1 MGNYSM
7 PGYFQSMPVLKGSP
21 VAANADN
28 AAELKAVEADL
39 HEQVAKMLAAGVPD
53 EKIHAKGQYTAMERV
68 LSLVDE
74 GSFCPLNSLYNPNDN
89 DEEKIGIIGTSLVK
103 GLGRI
108 NGKWAVIIASDNK
121 KMAGAWVAGQADNLL
136 RGSDTAKMLG
146 IPLIYILNCSGV
158 KLDEQEK
165 VYPNRRGG
173 GTPFYRNSQLN
184 QLGIPVIVGIYGT
197 NPAGGGYHSISP
209 TILLAHKDANMAV
222 GGAGI
227 VGGMD
232 SKPYVDAEGA
242 QGMIDATRKMKN
254 DPPGSVSIH
263 YNETGFFREV
273 YAEELGVLDSIKK
286 YMDYL
291 PSYNLEFFRVD
302 TPKAPA
308 LQGEDLYNIV
318 PLNTR
323 KSYDMYNVLKALVD
337 GGEFME
343 YTSNYGPEMITGLAK
358 IDGLLVGVVANRQG
372 VLAMQGFPNYPE
384 YRGQGA
390 IGMGG
395 KLYRQ
400 GLIKMNE
407 FVTLCNRDRIP
418 MLWIQDTT
426 GIDVDNEAEKAE
438 LLGLG
443 QSLIYSIQSTN
454 LPMLEITLRKG
465 TAAAHYVLG
474 GPQGNDNNVFSL
486 GTAATEINVMYGKT
500 AAGAMYSRRLV
511 KEQDAGKDLQ
521 GTIDKMNQLIQHYID
536 TSKPAY
542 CAKAGMVDEI
552 VDMPKLRNYVVAFAD
567 AAYQNPKSIC
577 PMHQM
582 LLPRVI
588 RDYDNINLK
597 K

>member
-7 PGYFQSMPVLKGSP
+7 PGYFQSMQVLKGSP
-21 VAANADN
+21 FAPNAEN
-28 AAELKAVEADL
+28 VAELKGIEAEL
-39 HEQVAKMLAAGVPD
+39 HEQVAKMLSAGVPD

-74 GSFCPLNSLYNPNDN
+74 GSFCPLNTLYNPADN
-89 DEEKIGIIGTSLVK
+89 KDEKIGIVGTSLVK

-146 IPLIYILNCSGV
+146 IPLVYILNCSGV

-173 GTPFYRNSQLN
+173 GTPFYRNSELN
-184 QLGIPVIVGIYGT
+184 QMGVPVIVGIYGT

-209 TILLAHKDANMAV
+209 TILLAHKDGNMAV

-232 SKPYVDAEGA
+232 SKPYVYDEGA

-273 YAEELGVLDSIKK
+273 YAEELGVLDAIKK

-318 PLNTR
+318 PRNTR

-343 YTSNYGPEMITGLAK
+343 YKPNYGPEMITGLAK

-372 VLAMQGFPNYPE
+372 VLALQGFPNYPE
-384 YRGQGA
+384 YRGAGA

-407 FVTLCNRDRIP
+407 FVTLCNRDRVP

-443 QSLIYSIQSTN
+443 QSLIYSIQSTS

-511 KEQDAGKDLQ
+511 KEQDEGKDLQ
-521 GTIDKMNQLIQHYID
+521 GTIDKMNKLIQHYID
-536 TSKPAY
+536 TSVPSY
-542 CAKAGMVDEI
+542 CAKSGMVDEV
-552 VDMPKLRNYVVAFAD
+552 VDMPKLRNYIVAFAN

-577 PMHQM
+577 PFHQM

-588 RDYDNINLK
+588 RDYNNLNLK
-597 K
+597 

>member
-1 MGNYSM
+1 MAHYSM
-7 PGYFQSMPVLKGSP
+7 PGYFQQMPKIAVKKYP
-21 VAANADN
+21 AAAANAND
-28 AAELKAVEADL
+28 LKAIEADL
-39 HEQVAKMLAAGVPD
+39 HEKAQKLLAAGTPD
-53 EKIHAKGQYTAMERV
+53 DKIHAKGQYTAMERV
-68 LSLVDE
+68 RELVDE
-74 GSFCPLNSLYNPNDN
+74 GTFLPLNSLYNPADN
-89 DEEKIGIIGTSLVK
+89 NEEKIGIINTGIVK

-108 NGKWAVIIASDNK
+108 GGKWAVIIASDNK

-136 RGSDTAKMLG
+136 RGSDTAKLLG
-146 IPLIYILNCSGV
+146 IPLVYVLNCSGV

-173 GTPFYRNSQLN
+173 GTPFYRNSELN
-184 QLGIPVIVGIYGT
+184 QMGVPVIVGIYGT

-209 TILLAHKDANMAV
+209 TILIAHEKANMAV

-232 SKPYVDAEGA
+232 SNLYVDMEGA
-242 QGMIDATRKMKN
+242 QGMIDATRRMRN

-273 YAEELGVLDSIKK
+273 YTDEFGVLDGIRK
-286 YMDYL
+286 YMSMV
-291 PSYNLEFFRVD
+291 PSYNLDFFRVD
-302 TPKAPA
+302 RPKSPA
-308 LQGEDLYNIV
+308 ISGESLYDIV
-318 PLNTR
+318 QLNPR
-323 KSYDMYNVLKALVD
+323 RPYDMYNVLAALLD

-343 YTSNYGPEMITGLAK
+343 YKKGYGPEMITGLAK
-358 IDGLLVGVVANRQG
+358 VNGLLVGIVANQQG
-372 VLAMQGFPNYPE
+372 PLILQGYKDYPE
-384 YRGQGA
+384 YRGKGA
-390 IGMGG
+390 MGIGG

-407 FVTLCNRDRIP
+407 FVTFCSRDRVP
-418 MLWIQDTT
+418 MIWIQDTT

-443 QSLIYSIQSTN
+443 QSLIYSIQSSK
-454 LPMLEITLRKG
+454 LVMLEITLRQG

-474 GPQGNDNNVFSL
+474 GPQGNDNNAFSI
-486 GTAATEINVMYGKT
+486 GTAATSIDVMYGKT

-521 GTIDKMNQLIQHYID
+521 PTIDKMNSLIQHYID
-536 TSKPAY
+536 TSKPEF
-542 CAKAGMVDEI
+542 CAKTGMVDEI
-552 VDMPKLRNYVVAFAD
+552 VDMPKLRDYMVAFTC

-582 LLPRVI
+582 LLPRVC
-588 RDYDNINLK
+588 RDFDNLYK